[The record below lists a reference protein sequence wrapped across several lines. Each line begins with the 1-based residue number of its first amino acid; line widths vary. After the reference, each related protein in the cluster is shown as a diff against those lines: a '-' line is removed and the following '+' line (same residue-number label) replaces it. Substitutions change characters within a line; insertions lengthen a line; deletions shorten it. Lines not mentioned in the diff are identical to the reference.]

1 MTRATSA
8 TVKQLRPMTLPD
20 VAQLCA
26 TSRAAMR
33 AMELAYAGA
42 SPAQDEAILQWLET
56 DPANTGNYGCLD
68 SQSLVHELS
77 AHAMLRRWPRS
88 YDRRGI
94 VERQLFARAPA
105 GAARTLLADG
115 LDGFK
120 AMLCRLSADAGGAAA
135 FRRHAVNNGVDVA
148 GAMVVYPDYAV
159 IDDQLSRIQAFLR
172 THADRHPAFAAI
184 VAYASICNLHPLPDG
199 NGRLARM
206 LYNLVIRCAF
216 PNAFYLPIYEI
227 SALSQMGLIIRLR
240 QADYHGQWLPL
251 IAMLSGA
258 VCRLAAQQPAP
269 RPR

>member
-1 MTRATSA
+1 MTQA
-8 TVKQLRPMTLPD
+8 TVKQLRPMALPD
-20 VAQLCA
+20 VVQLCA
-26 TSRAAMR
+26 ASRAAMR
-33 AMELAYAGA
+33 AMESAYAGA
-42 SPAQDEAILQWLET
+42 SPSRDEAILRWLET

-94 VERQLFARAPA
+94 VERELFARAPA
-105 GAARTLLADG
+105 GAARTLLAEG

-120 AMLCRLSADAGGAAA
+120 ATLCRLSADGGGAAA
-135 FRRHAVNNGVDVA
+135 FRRHPVNNGVDVA
-148 GAMVVYPDYAV
+148 GAMVVYPDHSL
-159 IDDQLSRIQAFLR
+159 IDGQLSRILVFLR
-172 THADRHPAFAAI
+172 AHADRHPAFAAI

-206 LYNLVIRCAF
+206 LYNLIIRCAF
-216 PNAFYLPIYEI
+216 PDAFYLPIYEI

-240 QADYHGQWLPL
+240 QADYHGKWLPL

-258 VCRLAAQQPAP
+258 VCRLAAQQPALHQG
-269 RPR
+269 